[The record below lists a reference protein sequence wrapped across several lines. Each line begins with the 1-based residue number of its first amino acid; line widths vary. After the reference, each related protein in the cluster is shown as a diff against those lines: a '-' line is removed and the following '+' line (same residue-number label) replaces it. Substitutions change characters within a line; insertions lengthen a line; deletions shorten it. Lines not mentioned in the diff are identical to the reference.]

1 MADRRRRR
9 SLGLFRA
16 SILTPL
22 TPIHDGPKPEGSPTL
37 LKKRNPLPFVAGGP
51 SSSPTSSPSGSI
63 PESPDLELAGS
74 TSSPDNKLA
83 PSPNPRPRSLQ
94 KPRPSSLFGSLR
106 SLHSEDGSLTRT
118 SSNPSSLHSAHSGV
132 GQVSG
137 SGLAISDVVGCPVR
151 HHGEIQSLGGMFR
164 RRSQYLVLT
173 DTHLVR
179 FKTQTGA
186 SDLFPSIPVGLGK
199 SNSIRHS
206 RLSSSGSL
214 HDLHAPS
221 EGYYAIRLNH
231 IVAIHKLDDG
241 RPYFSIE
248 IAHMDEETNYASAI
262 ILQLSDPRESDL
274 WLTCIR
280 ATAEKA
286 RLVDPLPFTQ
296 KLIEYTARALD
307 HDQDYSPD
315 QFHMFKVVQRA
326 KRSGGRTSS
335 DDLAK
340 LTSTICILA
349 IGICKIHLI
358 PLPRSTR
365 TASTSSLSDMV
376 GASHGIMTL
385 TSLNLQ
391 SVDDTFQLNFR
402 IPLRQSTVLHLA
414 ASCVTDIA
422 LWIRQA
428 AEYLRPEWLEQ
439 PFTWNVPQTLDDE
452 LLPVPSKSGQDSGFD
467 RTLTAYCTAY
477 GLDPSTIR
485 FSIIHDCEDAP
496 AFMLFAPDD
505 HGRANYSLLE
515 LLAIMRALRYNESFT
530 TISFANINLDVM
542 HGIRDELG
550 WDHVPWT
557 TRSGEFLQIPQQ
569 ENSWLLV
576 QEVQALAL
584 KSRRLR
590 RLDFSH
596 CLTRKLEEDAVR
608 DAGCGLCE
616 ALFPLCAKQFTNVDW
631 IILNGIA
638 LADVDIDFFYAA
650 AVEKSCHFRALDL
663 GGCGL
668 MDRGMKTVLQA
679 IVHQGATMESLD
691 LSGNMAR
698 IDPQILEQQIQG
710 FGYLRKINLSHT
722 YRTLGPEP
730 LIAADVLLT
739 WKLECIN
746 LCRTVLNERSVDALS
761 TYLRSSQSDTLRSLH
776 LDQCQLTGSDLASI
790 LMGMD
795 RGSDRVRNVHLFA
808 TDNRLEQQAENF
820 VDVIGRSIT
829 PSHLTLQMLEYST
842 EHHFTDL
849 INALS
854 KNHSLRYLDIS
865 KASLPTDASDE
876 TCEALRNMFATNKT
890 LESLDLS
897 GEEAHLEVA
906 NLGNGLNHA
915 LTGLKDN
922 ATLRT
927 LRIEHQKLGLQGA
940 STLASVLEVNS
951 GLREI
956 FCENNEINLQAF
968 TVLVNSLER
977 NTTLLYLPLMN
988 HDRATS
994 LKKVD
999 READNLREGLGFS
1012 GLSAKATV
1020 KKTLGAAM
1028 SSQRSFSSRI
1038 QDKSRVA
1045 SQAYSNDK
1053 EVMAVVQ
1060 GLSQQWDMEN
1070 ARLQG
1075 YLSRNHDLAHGVI
1088 MDKHVGKPVDALT
1101 VTFADTSLDLTPR
1114 AEVDVQ
1120 LGTDME
1126 VEKPAPAGRSGKGA
1140 SHDIEPLVNVDEG
1153 DDIEAALMMIRR

>member
-1 MADRRRRR
+1 
-9 SLGLFRA
+9 
-16 SILTPL
+16 
-22 TPIHDGPKPEGSPTL
+22 
-37 LKKRNPLPFVAGGP
+37 
-51 SSSPTSSPSGSI
+51 
-63 PESPDLELAGS
+63 
-74 TSSPDNKLA
+74 
-83 PSPNPRPRSLQ
+83 
-94 KPRPSSLFGSLR
+94 
-106 SLHSEDGSLTRT
+106 
-118 SSNPSSLHSAHSGV
+118 
-132 GQVSG
+132 
-137 SGLAISDVVGCPVR
+137 
-151 HHGEIQSLGGMFR
+151 MFR
-164 RRSQYLVLT
+164 KRSQYLVLT

-179 FKTQTGA
+179 FKSQTGA
-186 SDLFPSIPVGLGK
+186 SELFPSIPAVLGK

-248 IAHMDEETNYASAI
+248 IAHLDQETNYASAI

-296 KLIEYTARALD
+296 KLIEYTARALE
-307 HDQDYSPD
+307 HEQDYEPGH
-315 QFHMFKVVQRA
+315 FHMFKVVQRA
-326 KRSGGRTSS
+326 KRSGGRSSS

-340 LTSTICILA
+340 LTSNICILA
-349 IGICKIHLI
+349 VGVHKIHLI

-365 TASTSSLSDMV
+365 TASTNSLSDMM
-376 GASHGIMTL
+376 GASHGIMNL

-402 IPLRQSTVLHLA
+402 IPLQPSKVLYLA
-414 ASCVTDIA
+414 SSCVTDVA

-428 AEYLRPEWLEQ
+428 ADYLRPEWLEQ
-439 PFTWNVPQTLDDE
+439 PFTWNVPQNLEDD
-452 LLPVPSKSGQDSGFD
+452 LLPVPSKYEEDAGFA
-467 RTLTAYCTAY
+467 RTLTAYCISY
-477 GLDPSTIR
+477 GIDASIIR
-485 FSIIHDCEDAP
+485 FSIDHHCEDAP
-496 AFMLFAPDD
+496 AFELHPPDD
-505 HGRANYSLLE
+505 NGRAKYSVLE
-515 LLAIMRALRYNESFT
+515 LLAVMRALRYNELFT
-530 TISFANINLDVM
+530 TISFANIALDVL
-542 HGIRDELG
+542 HGIRDEQG

-557 TRSGEFLQIPQQ
+557 TRSGEPLQISQQ

-590 RLDFSH
+590 RLNFSR
-596 CLTRKLEEDAVR
+596 CLTRKPEGDPVR
-608 DAGCGLCE
+608 DLGCGLCE
-616 ALFPLCAKQFTNVDW
+616 ALFPLCAKQLTNVDW

-650 AVEKSCHFRALDL
+650 TVERSCHFRGLDL
-663 GGCGL
+663 GSCGM
-668 MDRGMKTVLQA
+668 MDRGMNTVLQA
-679 IVHQGATMESLD
+679 IAHQEATMESLD

-698 IDPQILEQQIQG
+698 IDPKILEQQIQG

-739 WKLECIN
+739 WKLEDIN

-761 TYLRSSQSDTLRSLH
+761 TYLRSSQSDTLRALR

-790 LMGMD
+790 LIAMD
-795 RGSDRVRNVHLFA
+795 RGLSRPRKLHLFA
-808 TDNRLEQQAENF
+808 TDNRLEQHHEKL
-820 VDVIGRSIT
+820 VDAIGRSIT
-829 PSHLTLQMLEYST
+829 PSHMTLQMLEYSS
-842 EHHFTDL
+842 EKHFADL
-849 INALS
+849 IGALS
-854 KNHSLRYLDIS
+854 KNKSLRYLDIS
-865 KASLPTDASDE
+865 KASLPNDASDE

-890 LESLDLS
+890 LENLDLS

-906 NLGNGLNHA
+906 NFGNGLNQA
-915 LTGLKDN
+915 LTGLKNND
-922 ATLRT
+922 TLRT

-940 STLASVLEVNS
+940 STLASVLEVNM
-951 GLREI
+951 GLHEI
-956 FCENNEINLQAF
+956 LCENNAINLQAF

-977 NTTLLYLPLMN
+977 NTTLLYLPLMD
-988 HDRATS
+988 HDRATT

-999 READNLREGLGFS
+999 READGLREGLGFS

-1020 KKTLGAAM
+1020 KKTLGAAI

-1038 QDKSRVA
+1038 HDKPRVA
-1045 SQAYSNDK
+1045 SHAYSNDK

-1060 GLSQQWDMEN
+1060 GLSQQWDFEN
-1070 ARLQG
+1070 TRLQS
-1075 YLSRNHDLAHGVI
+1075 YLTRNHDLAHGVLV
-1088 MDKHVGKPVDALT
+1088 DKHMGKTVDGLA
-1101 VTFADTSLDLTPR
+1101 VAFADTSLDLTPR
-1114 AEVDVQ
+1114 AERDVQ
-1120 LGTDME
+1120 LGKE
-1126 VEKPAPAGRSGKGA
+1126 VEGKKPGGARGTGKGA
-1140 SHDIEPLVNVDEG
+1140 SSDMEPLVNVDEG
-1153 DDIEAALMMIRR
+1153 DDIEAALMMSRSLNG